1 MIPKSRQLTTAVQ
14 LQPVQSSPVSSL
26 FAVLWTGLLNSRS
39 GAPRQKDPVT
49 VYFYFWPFFSL
60 VLISAEATAW
70 PRNCGFL
77 LQNGHPFNSLA
88 MILGDLQ
95 MLYET

>member
-1 MIPKSRQLTTAVQ
+1 MALKESKERDGMPFCVSFGKSC
-14 LQPVQSSPVSSL
+14 
-26 FAVLWTGLLNSRS
+26 